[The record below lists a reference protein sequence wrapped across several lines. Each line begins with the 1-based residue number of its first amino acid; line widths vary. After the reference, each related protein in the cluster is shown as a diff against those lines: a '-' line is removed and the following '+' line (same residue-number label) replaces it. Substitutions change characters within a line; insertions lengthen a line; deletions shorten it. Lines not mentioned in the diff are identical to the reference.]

1 MTTEKNKNHKIINF
15 VRSELKRQ
23 KKSIPEFCEEINI
36 SKSIIYNWSFNN
48 DLKTSFFQRN
58 LNFLDKVLNL
68 LGYELQIQK
77 KETSKFNSTKKITQ
91 APTVH
96 FLNR

>member
-58 LNFLDKVLNL
+58 LNFLDKVLNQ

-77 KETSKFNSTKKITQ
+77 KETSNFNSTKKITQ

>member
-58 LNFLDKVLNL
+58 LNFLDKVLNQ

-91 APTVH
+91 APPVH

>member
-1 MTTEKNKNHKIINF
+1 MTTEKKKNHKIINF
-15 VRSELKRQ
+15 DRSELKRQ

-58 LNFLDKVLNL
+58 LK
-68 LGYELQIQK
+68 
-77 KETSKFNSTKKITQ
+77 
-91 APTVH
+91 
-96 FLNR
+96 

>member
-58 LNFLDKVLNL
+58 LNFLDKVLNQ

-77 KETSKFNSTKKITQ
+77 KETRKNNSTKKIKQ